1 MMDEDFAQGTS
12 LLHSIDPRVKIVVA
26 LFFISVIAVTDNFT
40 VVGLALLVAFLL
52 SMAASLPISLIAKR
66 LLAANSFVIFL
77 WLTLPLTYGG
87 EPMFYVGPFS
97 FSREGIL
104 LSALITLKT
113 NTIVLT
119 VIALLAT
126 STIASLGHAL
136 EGLGLPGRLSFLLL
150 FSYRYI
156 FVIHQEYLR
165 LVRAAQMRCF
175 RPATT
180 IHTYR
185 TVAYL
190 FGMTLV
196 KSYNRGDRIHQAM
209 LLRGFNG
216 HLIPLS
222 HHTISR
228 IDIIFLMAGLIT
240 TAALIFL
247 HFT

>member
-1 MMDEDFAQGTS
+1 MEEDFALGNS
-12 LLHSIDPRVKIVVA
+12 LLHSTDPRVKIIVTFFFILVVA
-26 LFFISVIAVTDNFT
+26 ITDSFIVVSCALFTA
-40 VVGLALLVAFLL
+40 LALSFTALLPFRLV
-52 SMAASLPISLIAKR
+52 AKR
-66 LLAANSFVIFL
+66 LFAANSFILFL

-87 EPMFYVGPFS
+87 DPIFNVGPFA
-97 FSREGIL
+97 FSREGIT

-119 VIALLAT
+119 IISLLAT

-175 RPATT
+175 QPSTT
-180 IHTYR
+180 IHTYK

-196 KSYNRGDRIHQAM
+196 KSYNRGARIHQAM

-222 HHTISR
+222 HHKITHT
-228 IDIIFLMAGLIT
+228 DIGFLIVGLIT
-240 TAALIFL
+240 ATALAFL

>member
-1 MMDEDFAQGTS
+1 MMDEDFAQGNS

-26 LFFISVIAVTDNFT
+26 LFFVSVIAVTDSFT
-40 VVGLALLVAFLL
+40 VVSIALAGALALSIL
-52 SMAASLPISLIAKR
+52 ASLPLKLVFKR
-66 LLAANSFVIFL
+66 LLAANSFILFL
-77 WLTLPLTYGG
+77 WITLPVTYGG
-87 EPMFYVGPFS
+87 EPMYSAGPLF
-97 FSREGIL
+97 FSRDGIM

-113 NTIVLT
+113 NTIVLAI
-119 VIALLAT
+119 IALLAT

-156 FVIHQEYLR
+156 FVIYQEYLR

-175 RPATT
+175 QPSTT

-185 TVAYL
+185 TFAYI

-196 KSYNRGDRIHQAM
+196 KSYNRGTRIHQAM

-222 HHTISR
+222 HHNITR
-228 IDIIFLMAGLIT
+228 TDIIFLAAGLT
-240 TAALIFL
+240 ATAALIFL

>member
-1 MMDEDFAQGTS
+1 MMEEDFAQGST
-12 LLHSIDPRVKIVVA
+12 LLHVTDPRVKIIVTFFFVLLVA
-26 LFFISVIAVTDNFT
+26 ITKSFT
-40 VVGLALLVAFLL
+40 VVSCALLIALTLSFLAFLPFTL
-52 SMAASLPISLIAKR
+52 VAKR
-66 LLAANSFVIFL
+66 LLAANSFILFL

-87 EPMFYVGPFS
+87 DSLFNLGPFP

-113 NTIVLT
+113 NTIVLAI
-119 VIALLAT
+119 IALLAT

-136 EGLGLPGRLSFLLL
+136 EGLGLPGRLCFLLL

-156 FVIHQEYLR
+156 FVIHLEYLR

-175 RPATT
+175 QPSTT

-196 KSYNRGDRIHQAM
+196 KSYNRGARIHQAM

-222 HHTISR
+222 QHKITHT
-228 IDIIFLMAGLIT
+228 DIIFLIAGLIT
-240 TAALIFL
+240 TAVLTFL

>member
-1 MMDEDFAQGTS
+1 MMDEDFAKGNS

-26 LFFISVIAVTDNFT
+26 LFFVLIIAVTDNFR
-40 VVGLALLVAFLL
+40 VVGVALIGALAMTILARLPLTLVG
-52 SMAASLPISLIAKR
+52 KR
-66 LLAANSFVIFL
+66 LLAANSFIIFI
-77 WLTLPLTYGG
+77 WITLPVTYGG
-87 EPMFYVGPFS
+87 EPMFYLGPFP

-104 LSALITLKT
+104 LSNLITLKT
-113 NTIVLT
+113 NTIVLIMT
-119 VIALLAT
+119 SLLAT

-156 FVIHQEYLR
+156 FVIHGEYQR

-175 RPATT
+175 QPATT
-180 IHTYR
+180 IHTYK
-185 TVAYL
+185 TFAYL

-216 HLIPLS
+216 HLYPLAQ
-222 HHTISR
+222 HKITR
-228 IDIIFLMAGLIT
+228 TDIVFLCGGLTAT
-240 TAALIFL
+240 TALVFL
-247 HFT
+247 NFT

>member
-1 MMDEDFAQGTS
+1 MEEDFAQGSS
-12 LLHSIDPRVKIVVA
+12 LLHSTDPRVKIIVTFFFVLLVA
-26 LFFISVIAVTDNFT
+26 ITKSFT
-40 VVGLALLVAFLL
+40 VVSCALLGALSLSFL
-52 SMAASLPISLIAKR
+52 AYLPLTLVVKR
-66 LLAANSFVIFL
+66 LLAANSFILFL

-87 EPMFYVGPFS
+87 DSIFTAGPFS
-97 FSREGIL
+97 FSREGITL
-104 LSALITLKT
+104 AALITLKT

-119 VIALLAT
+119 IIALLAT

-175 RPATT
+175 QPSTS
-180 IHTYR
+180 IHTYK

-196 KSYNRGDRIHQAM
+196 KSYNRGERIHQAM

-222 HHTISR
+222 HHKITHA
-228 IDIIFLMAGLIT
+228 DIGFLITGLIT
-240 TAALIFL
+240 TAALAFL

>member
-1 MMDEDFAQGTS
+1 MMEEDFAQGSS
-12 LLHSIDPRVKIVVA
+12 LLHSTDPRVKIIVTF
-26 LFFISVIAVTDNFT
+26 FFILLVAITKSFT
-40 VVGLALLVAFLL
+40 VVSCALLGALSLSFL
-52 SMAASLPISLIAKR
+52 AYLPLTLVVKR
-66 LLAANSFVIFL
+66 LLAANSFILFL

-87 EPMFYVGPFS
+87 DPIFNAGPFS
-97 FSREGIL
+97 FSREGITL
-104 LSALITLKT
+104 AALITLKT
-113 NTIVLT
+113 NTIVLSI
-119 VIALLAT
+119 IALLAT

-175 RPATT
+175 QPSTT
-180 IHTYR
+180 IHTYK

-196 KSYNRGDRIHQAM
+196 KSYNRGERIHQAM

-222 HHTISR
+222 HHKITHA
-228 IDIIFLMAGLIT
+228 DIGFLITGLIT
-240 TAALIFL
+240 TAALAFL

>member
-1 MMDEDFAQGTS
+1 MMDEEFAQGTS
-12 LLHSIDPRVKIVVA
+12 LLHRTDPRIKIVVA
-26 LFFISVIAVTDNFT
+26 FCLISVIAVTDIFT
-40 VVGLALLVAFLL
+40 VVGLALIGTLALLTVARLPVTLV
-52 SMAASLPISLIAKR
+52 AKR
-66 LLAANSFVIFL
+66 LLAANSFIFFL

-87 EPMFYVGPFS
+87 EPVYQTSLFS
-97 FSREGIL
+97 ISREGVM
-104 LSALITLKT
+104 LSNLITLKT

-119 VIALLAT
+119 IIVLLAT

-136 EGLGLPGRLSFLLL
+136 EGLRLPGRLCFLLL

-165 LVRAAQMRCF
+165 LSRAAKMRCF
-175 RPATT
+175 QPATN
-180 IHTYR
+180 IHTYK

-196 KSYNRGDRIHQAM
+196 KSYNRGARIHQAM

-222 HHTISR
+222 SHRMNRS
-228 IDIIFLMAGLIT
+228 DAIFLIMGLMAS
-240 TAALIFL
+240 TALVFL

>member
-1 MMDEDFAQGTS
+1 MMDEDIAQGNS
-12 LLHSIDPRVKIVVA
+12 LLHAIDPRVKIVVA
-26 LFFISVIAVTDNFT
+26 VCFILVVAVTEYFT
-40 VVGLALLVAFLL
+40 VAVLALIVALAATMLAFLPFTLVAR
-52 SMAASLPISLIAKR
+52 R
-66 LLAANSFVIFL
+66 LVAANSFVLFL

-87 EPMFYVGPFS
+87 DPMFHVGPFP
-97 FSREGIL
+97 FSREGIM

-113 NTIVLT
+113 NTIVLA

-165 LVRAAQMRCF
+165 LMRAAQMRCF
-175 RPATT
+175 QPATT
-180 IHTYR
+180 IHTYK

-196 KSYNRGDRIHQAM
+196 KSYNRGGRIHQAM

-222 HHTISR
+222 HHTITR
-228 IDIIFLMAGLIT
+228 TDIIFLLTGLSA